1 MDFTVS
7 ISPEDIDAIASR
19 VVELMARSE
28 MQAKDLYSPEDLAER
43 YGLSRA
49 TILQRMREGAFGQLV
64 GSGRKK
70 MVTAE
75 GLKQYESRERAAE
88 TAQPARRY
96 THRANPGKI

>member
-1 MDFTVS
+1 MDFTVN
-7 ISPEDIDAIASR
+7 ISKEDIDAIAAR

-28 MQAKDLYSPEDLAER
+28 MQAKDLYSPADLAER

-75 GLKQYESRERAAE
+75 GLEQYERQEHNSRQTATKLRA
-88 TAQPARRY
+88 
-96 THRANPGKI
+96 THRENPGRI

>member
-1 MDFTVS
+1 MNFTVN
-7 ISPEDIDAIASR
+7 ISPEDIDAIAAR

-28 MQAKDLYSPEDLAER
+28 MQAKDLYSPADLAER
-43 YGLSRA
+43 YGLSRS

-75 GLKQYESRERAAE
+75 GLEQYERQEHRRQQTAPKLRAA
-88 TAQPARRY
+88 
-96 THRANPGKI
+96 HRGNPGRI